1 MSKVLDIITSE
12 DTNTNQKLYI
22 NGSGESSIISYK
34 NDGKIIGLS
43 EGSSRFRPIHCSELD
58 LKLQNRGYNIM
69 GTKFIRRTS
78 ISPLPLSNAE
88 LWYDP
93 TKPTTQIPQ
102 IPTLNTGEEI
112 RTHIGAFKACGSDY
126 PEELIQEEYNSIFGE
141 NMNTNKSEIK
151 FYSSSMSS
159 VNLIEDVVELELI
172 KHDSDTYTNIINI
185 SDLIYYNSKPGIS
198 GVFDVTVEYSKGG
211 NIYVK
216 DLTFQAFRYTS
227 TDGTIPALD
236 VENYITSIN
245 DEVQLEYINN
255 TIRVNPMNSEI
266 DECILSRCTI
276 TYGNL

>member
-1 MSKVLDIITSE
+1 MFQSR
-12 DTNTNQKLYI
+12 
-22 NGSGESSIISYK
+22 K
-34 NDGKIIGLS
+34 N
-43 EGSSRFRPIHCSELD
+43 
-58 LKLQNRGYNIM
+58 
-69 GTKFIRRTS
+69 
-78 ISPLPLSNAE
+78 
-88 LWYDP
+88 
-93 TKPTTQIPQ
+93 
-102 IPTLNTGEEI
+102 
-112 RTHIGAFKACGSDY
+112 
-126 PEELIQEEYNSIFGE
+126 
-141 NMNTNKSEIK
+141 
-151 FYSSSMSS
+151 
-159 VNLIEDVVELELI
+159 
-172 KHDSDTYTNIINI
+172 